1 MVTEQSITSDTVAA
15 ELDDKDDSIAEL
27 VSEGQV
33 IALYADDTEHDYYLL
48 KVQETVHTLESE
60 TTDSWGATLPAGIQV
75 ITGLY
80 YNNNKQNPLSYKLVS
95 RTRAV
100 VPASAAVYI
109 CSELDAK
116 PNIVLQEDVH
126 LNILHAIN
134 ELFML

>member
-1 MVTEQSITSDTVAA
+1 MVNEQSITSDTVAA
-15 ELDDKDDSIAEL
+15 EPDDKDDSLTEL
-27 VSEGQV
+27 VFKGQV
-33 IALYADDTEHDYYLL
+33 IVVYADDTDHDYYLL
-48 KVQETVHTLESE
+48 ETVHALESE